1 MTAPWDLAP
10 HQARA
15 LRVVARHGQ
24 IRPGQI
30 AAHLRVAPRSVT
42 DVIDALEERGLVERA
57 PDPDDRR
64 ATVVTLTAPGRR
76 LVDEIDEA
84 RRADAHSYFA
94 QLSDRD
100 QATLRRILS
109 HPRRGRLMANAPAAG
124 QALDVL
130 ALIARRGEPVPAAAI
145 ARDLGLPRS
154 SVYHLLAV
162 LVDRGYVRHL
172 PEERRYGLGLAAYE
186 LGSAYQR
193 QAPLE
198 RMARGSMDRLVDATG
213 HNAHLA
219 VLHGRD
225 VLYVIEQRAPG
236 RPLLVTDV
244 GVRLPAVLTASGLA
258 MLAALPAAQVRA
270 LFPDRAALV
279 QRDGRGP
286 TSTTQLRSQL
296 QAVRQRGHAVEDGL
310 VTPGLGSVAV
320 AVLDHN
326 DYPVA
331 GVAVTYPQAD
341 VDAAETARHRRRR
354 EAGGP
359 LAEHAARPARADPGR
374 A

>member
-1 MTAPWDLAP
+1 
-10 HQARA
+10 
-15 LRVVARHGQ
+15 
-24 IRPGQI
+24 
-30 AAHLRVAPRSVT
+30 
-42 DVIDALEERGLVERA
+42 
-57 PDPDDRR
+57 
-64 ATVVTLTAPGRR
+64 
-76 LVDEIDEA
+76 
-84 RRADAHSYFA
+84 
-94 QLSDRD
+94 
-100 QATLRRILS
+100 
-109 HPRRGRLMANAPAAG
+109 MANAPAAG

-186 LGSAYQR
+186 LGSAYLR

-198 RMARGSMDRLVDATG
+198 RMARGVVDRLVDQTG

-225 VLYVIEQRAPG
+225 VLYVIEHRAPG

-258 MLAALPAAQVRA
+258 MLAALSPAQVRA
-270 LFPDRAALV
+270 LYPDRDALV

-286 TSTTQLRSQL
+286 ASTTRLRAEL
-296 QAVRQRGHAVEDGL
+296 QAVRQRGHAIEDGL
-310 VTPGLGSVAV
+310 VTAGLGSVAA

-331 GVAVTYPQAD
+331 GVAVTYAQAD
-341 VDAAETARHRRRR
+341 VDPVVTGQLVAAVRAAAASLSAR
-354 EAGGP
+354 
-359 LAEHAARPARADPGR
+359 LGR
-374 A
+374 AAAQSPHRTAADEGSRHPGPATAGP